1 MKNYVKLC
9 ERKIYCLT
17 NEVLF
22 RILMNII
29 VRFVQYFTEQHSA
42 VQCTAVQH
50 IIEHE
55 SVV

>member
-22 RILMNII
+22 RILMDII